1 MILNNDYILININ
14 TYKLLNIIIFIIC
27 SITLNLIE
35 VSKFKNK
42 VLKINNQSTKVLI
55 GTFLVISLIT
65 LIGSFAIVFSNYIK
79 YGNIVL
85 YVSSIFS
92 VLLMLYLLKKFKVDK
107 FHIINTYISISF
119 IGLALAF
126 IPTLRLI
133 ACFFLAFGLVSYN
146 MCVFLGNTLYD
157 AYKYKFIIPFV
168 ILTNILIPILTTWT
182 FKYFENNVQSPIIIF
197 FLIITIFFIILFT
210 IMPFVSSE
218 YKTDMTNKKLTKYSD
233 TLSKRENE
241 IVKYILLGYTSGQLS
256 DELYISLPTVKT
268 HISNIYKKLNIN
280 SKKEL
285 FQLFYK

>member
-1 MILNNDYILININ
+1 
-14 TYKLLNIIIFIIC
+14 
-27 SITLNLIE
+27 
-35 VSKFKNK
+35 
-42 VLKINNQSTKVLI
+42 
-55 GTFLVISLIT
+55 
-65 LIGSFAIVFSNYIK
+65 
-79 YGNIVL
+79 
-85 YVSSIFS
+85 
-92 VLLMLYLLKKFKVDK
+92 MLYLLKKFKVDK

-133 ACFFLAFGLVSYN
+133 ACFFLAYGLVSYN

-168 ILTNILIPILTTWT
+168 ILANILISILTTWT
-182 FKYFENNVQSPIIIF
+182 FKYFENNVQNPIIIF

-218 YKTDMTNKKLTKYSD
+218 YKTDMTNKKLTNYSD